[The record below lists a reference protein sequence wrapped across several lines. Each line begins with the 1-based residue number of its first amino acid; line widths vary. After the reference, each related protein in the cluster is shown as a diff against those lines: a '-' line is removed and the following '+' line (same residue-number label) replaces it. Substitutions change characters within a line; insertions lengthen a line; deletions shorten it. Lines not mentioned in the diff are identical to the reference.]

1 VARADAER
9 ARFEQSAVLQRCRA
23 AEEEEA
29 RLRELLASRE
39 HAAAQALAGA
49 HAELD
54 GARGDA
60 AALRARLRELAAKVR
75 GSP

>member
-1 VARADAER
+1 MARADAER
-9 ARFEQSAVLQRCRA
+9 ALLEQSAALQRCRA

-39 HAAAQALAGA
+39 RAAAQ
-49 HAELD
+49 ELE